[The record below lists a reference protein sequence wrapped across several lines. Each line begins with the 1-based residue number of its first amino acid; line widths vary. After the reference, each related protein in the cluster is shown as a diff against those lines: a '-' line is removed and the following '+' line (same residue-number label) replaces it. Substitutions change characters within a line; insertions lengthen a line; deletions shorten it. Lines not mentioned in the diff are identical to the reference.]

1 MSTVSS
7 LNEFELENISI
18 DRQSNLGEE
27 DRVSYCS
34 QTSVVSVEKSKSTK
48 SNVRAK
54 ESSPDKNQEKESKNS
69 ILQTICIGLIAVIA
83 LYGFLAYI
91 ISKETSKRSGK
102 VIF

>member
-7 LNEFELENISI
+7 LNDFELENISI
-18 DRQSNLGEE
+18 DGQSKEEEE
-27 DRVSYCS
+27 DRISYS
-34 QTSVVSVEKSKSTK
+34 QTSVVSVTKSKSTK

-54 ESSPDKNQEKESKNS
+54 ESNPDKNQEKEGKHS
-69 ILQTICIGLIAVIA
+69 ILQTLCIGLIAVIA